1 VWNERLAK
9 LTDSDRAK
17 IAAFRAEGMTIRA
30 LARRFGV
37 SEGTISRLSD
47 EKRTGKPIQKRGW
60 GRSEGWGEV

>member
-17 IAAFRAEGMTIRA
+17 IAAFRSEGMTTKA

-37 SEGTISRLSD
+37 SEGTISRAAK
-47 EKRTGKPIQKRGW
+47 EKNAKPATRGGF
-60 GRSEGWGEV
+60 GRHIGACEL